1 MVTYQLND
9 WIKAGANLGDE
20 SFFKTDQIVPS
31 ILKVSKSQYITFSI
45 KKQVFENRKTGFLW
59 KLLFCV

>member
-9 WIKAGANLGDE
+9 WIKAGVHLGDG
-20 SFFKTDQIVPS
+20 SFFKTDQILPS
-31 ILKVSKSQYITFSI
+31 MLKISESQYITFWI
-45 KKQVFENRKTGFLW
+45 KDQVFENRKTGFLS